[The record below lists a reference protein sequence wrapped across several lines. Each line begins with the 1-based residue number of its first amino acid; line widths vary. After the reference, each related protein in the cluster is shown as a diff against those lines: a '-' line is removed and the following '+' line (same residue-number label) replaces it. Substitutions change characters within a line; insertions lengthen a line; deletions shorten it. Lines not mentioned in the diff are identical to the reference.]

1 MPISLPIVGN
11 PDETLQRTFMKKQLN
26 DIEEEIKELKSENR
40 RLEWEIDDN
49 EERMNK
55 LEGERKEIVERLKIK

>member
-11 PDETLQRTFMKKQLN
+11 PDETLQGAFMKKQLKEIN
-26 DIEEEIKELKSENR
+26 EEIRELKSENR
-40 RLEWEIDDN
+40 RLEWEIDEN

-55 LEGERKEIVERLKIK
+55 LEGERKEIVERLKVK